1 MKLFRQLQLVK
12 KGFTQ
17 PQRRGA
23 GFTLVELLVVISIII
38 LLLLLIFIN
47 WRVQIDRGY
56 DAVRKKNLADIK
68 RSFEEYYNDHN
79 CYPPA
84 TILSNCQGPELQPYL
99 QAIPC
104 DPTSKLPYK
113 YIPLDDNN
121 LCLGYRL
128 FASLRDTADADIARQ
143 GCSGVTGCGFGAGFN
158 YGISSGAPVAQ
169 SGFNPGWTP
178 TPTPPAQPGDY
189 ACDPNGICNSYSD
202 PVASGCPITYQ
213 ATNCNNAC
221 GVPANRCLR

>member
-12 KGFTQ
+12 KGFT
-17 PQRRGA
+17 
-23 GFTLVELLVVISIII
+23 LVELLVAVSVII

-47 WRVQIDRGY
+47 WRRQIDRGY
-56 DAVRKKNLADIK
+56 DVVRKKHLAEIK
-68 RSFEEYYNDHN
+68 RAFEEYYNDHN

-84 TILSNCQGPELQPYL
+84 TILGNCDGPELQPYL
-99 QAIPC
+99 QAIAC

-113 YIPLDDNN
+113 YVPLDDDN
-121 LCLGYRL
+121 LCLGYRVFSGL
-128 FASLRDTADADIARQ
+128 QDTADADITRL
-143 GCSGVTGCGFGAGFN
+143 GCNGITGCGFGIGFN
-158 YGISSGAPVAQ
+158 YGISSGVTVAQ

-189 ACDPNGICNSYSD
+189 ACDPSGICNSYGD
-202 PVASGCPITYQ
+202 PVASGCPITFA

-221 GVPANRCLR
+221 DNPANRCLR